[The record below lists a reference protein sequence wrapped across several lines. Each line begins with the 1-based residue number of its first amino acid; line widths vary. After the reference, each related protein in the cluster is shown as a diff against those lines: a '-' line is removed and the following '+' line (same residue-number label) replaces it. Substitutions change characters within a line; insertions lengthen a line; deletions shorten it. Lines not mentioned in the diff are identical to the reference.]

1 MQDDP
6 RLAPRPDLTLCDM
19 LTIPS
24 LKASAMT
31 AGDQLGGASRPP
43 QATPDALAERIRS
56 LARSVGHEAVQA
68 QKQVV
73 QDHAHVHQQHYPSP
87 DASPHRPLH
96 HLSPP
101 LSPSSASV
109 SPSSGS
115 ISAWVPSSAG
125 GNSLAPPAVWDGGA
139 AESGAMNIVGGANV
153 SFGAGN
159 SSPTRPTNSSYPT
172 PDGGSF
178 LDEIIEEEA
187 ERTEDDAHDTQ
198 APPVPPP
205 ASSSR
210 TQSRRASRGS
220 LFSTSSEDVR
230 GVPELTMP
238 DVARRS
244 SRSAGLGFGS
254 LKLYTTELEHESN
267 LRSLLRDG
275 NTFVVVPVAL
285 ADVQLLVRLL
295 PMRSG
300 LFLPMRDTDPPKLW
314 QVKGGAQ
321 SSTETTLSS
330 TYIDPLVTVFR
341 DEPKEFNEVSSASND
356 SPAVSSG
363 TFFLHR
369 RRLSNSSLNSSSS
382 AAYLTAR
389 SPSHPFLLLL
399 DIQTDPAMTIQFI
412 RHALSPLLDAGLLT
426 TYCPRSQLFT
436 QAPITALIT
445 GEASRSQLLLEA
457 EGSSESTRFLFVE
470 ADICSRELDRVEK
483 VLSPVAGGDLGRAV
497 GGWNRET
504 LDEEQMEEV
513 RRQVAQAKERGVK
526 VRYEGLPKYP
536 VHTRELL
543 KSWLFEQ
550 GVDYF

>member
-24 LKASAMT
+24 FKASAMT
-31 AGDQLGGASRPP
+31 AGDQLRGASRAP

-73 QDHAHVHQQHYPSP
+73 QDHAHVHQQHYPSS
-87 DASPHRPLH
+87 DALPHRPLH
-96 HLSPP
+96 HLPPP

-109 SPSSGS
+109 SPSLGS
-115 ISAWVPSSAG
+115 ISAWVSSSAG
-125 GNSLAPPAVWDGGA
+125 GNSLAPPAVWDRGA

-178 LDEIIEEEA
+178 LNEIIEEEA
-187 ERTEDDAHDTQ
+187 EETEDDAHDTQ
-198 APPVPPP
+198 APPVSPP

-210 TQSRRASRGS
+210 TRSRRASRGS

-267 LRSLLRDG
+267 FRSLLRDG

-285 ADVQLLVRLL
+285 ADGQLL
-295 PMRSG
+295 
-300 LFLPMRDTDPPKLW
+300 
-314 QVKGGAQ
+314 VKGGAQ
-321 SSTETTLSS
+321 FSTETTLSS
-330 TYIDPLVTVFR
+330 TYIDPLITVFR
-341 DEPKEFNEVSSASND
+341 DEPKESNDVSSASND
-356 SPAVSSG
+356 SPAASSG
-363 TFFLHR
+363 AFLHR
-369 RRLSNSSLNSSSS
+369 RHLSNSSLNSSSS
-382 AAYLTAR
+382 AAYLTAC

-436 QAPITALIT
+436 QGPITALIT
-445 GEASRSQLLLEA
+445 GEVSRSQLLLEA
-457 EGSSESTRFLFVE
+457 EGSSETTRFLFVE
-470 ADICSRELDRVEK
+470 ADICSRTLDRVEK
-483 VLSPVAGGDLGRAV
+483 ALSPVAGGDLGRAV

-550 GVDYF
+550 SVDYF